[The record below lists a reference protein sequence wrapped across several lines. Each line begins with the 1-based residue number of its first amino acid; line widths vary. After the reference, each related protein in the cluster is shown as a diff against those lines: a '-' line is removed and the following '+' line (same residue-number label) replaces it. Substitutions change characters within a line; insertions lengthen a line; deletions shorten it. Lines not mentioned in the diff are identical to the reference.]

1 MWCLIHDS
9 SSHLIFSLSTPPRTS
24 PNVFDRL
31 RIHPFFSFI
40 IPLPT
45 LVLGLLASFCLVTR
59 GLETVLRLRFYV
71 RTEQRSRICDR
82 KRHKRSSSSSILIRI
97 IPKSRQ
103 SCHYHSAI
111 RRLCYVM
118 RDERVRHENPE
129 AFQRVRCG
137 DDDDALKFHDRTLP
151 TCVPFC
157 SAFGGLGYFGV
168 WGAPNSY
175 SESEKQSYDLSL
187 LARADDFPE
196 SWSNITLHSVLAAF
210 LKYPT
215 REGPKQPGAR
225 KPRSVKILREEI
237 CM

>member
-1 MWCLIHDS
+1 M
-9 SSHLIFSLSTPPRTS
+9 
-24 PNVFDRL
+24 
-31 RIHPFFSFI
+31 
-40 IPLPT
+40 
-45 LVLGLLASFCLVTR
+45 
-59 GLETVLRLRFYV
+59 
-71 RTEQRSRICDR
+71 
-82 KRHKRSSSSSILIRI
+82 
-97 IPKSRQ
+97 
-103 SCHYHSAI
+103 
-111 RRLCYVM
+111 
-118 RDERVRHENPE
+118 RHENSE

-137 DDDDALKFHDRTLP
+137 DDDDVLKFHDRTLP

-237 CM
+237 CSSAIPASFQNACIVRIREPIRKPQSVLI